1 MRSVIW
7 ALGIICCTSSLA
19 WADAGS
25 SYPLAQVETPLPIPA
40 VRYYAPTPVRY
51 APPVSYTATYAPPVG
66 YSPSAYPAAPP
77 VGYGAQVSYYAPA
90 APVST
95 YYAPTAPVSTYYP
108 PAVPVTTYYAP
119 VAPTVVYRPVAPA
132 YPAPV
137 FVGRPAIVR
146 QHLYIPGQPVRNAL
160 RVLLP

>member
-40 VRYYAPTPVRY
+40 VRYYAPAPVRY
-51 APPVSYTATYAPPVG
+51 APPVSYTATYAPPAG
-66 YSPSAYPAAPP
+66 YSPAGYPTASP
-77 VGYGAQVSYYAPA
+77 VGYGAQVSYYAPT

-95 YYAPTAPVSTYYP
+95 YYAPA
-108 PAVPVTTYYAP
+108 APVTTYYAP